1 MRTFGRLLIREFQEW
16 RTVFLILVSL
26 YVLGLVGAAIGLR
39 YISNDILYQGGEVHI
54 NWENG
59 DWDWHDD
66 DEEDLE
72 EWLPADEM
80 PDAQRSW
87 MVLLGWSH
95 LLRAAVSMLNL
106 VLMVVAVFYLVDA
119 VYKER
124 SDGSTLFYRS
134 LPVSDIG
141 VLSSKL
147 TVGLAGFLLVSLLMG
162 IFWVLFARLTFPGG
176 VASILKDMGYS
187 PSQLAF
193 FDFVGDWSVF
203 HIVVLL
209 WVLPYAA
216 YFLFVSTAT
225 RSRPLL
231 LGVGAPLLLGLLW
244 LWISGGD
251 SGLLALFTANLG
263 AIAEV
268 LRDQWTGMVSSQIH
282 AGEPI
287 ELFRSFG
294 GYIISLRTLA
304 SLLVAGGLFTATFF
318 AYRRNLPVS

>member
-16 RTVFLILVSL
+16 RNVFIILASL
-26 YVLGLVGAAIGLR
+26 YILGLVGAAIGLR
-39 YISNDILYQGGEVHI
+39 YLSDDILYHEGEVHI
-54 NWENG
+54 DWEDG
-59 DWDWHDD
+59 GWDLY
-66 DEEDLE
+66 E
-72 EWLPADEM
+72 ADEM
-80 PDAQRSW
+80 PDASRSA
-87 MVLLGWSH
+87 VLLFSWSH

-106 VLMVVAVFYLVDA
+106 VLMVVSVFYLVDA

-147 TVGLAGFLLVSLLMG
+147 TVGLAGFLLVSLVMSL
-162 IFWVLFARLTFPGG
+162 FWVLFARLTFPGQA
-176 VASILKDMGYS
+176 ASVLKGMGYS
-187 PSQLAF
+187 PSQLAL
-193 FDFVGDWSVF
+193 FDFMGDWSVF
-203 HIVVLL
+203 HFLVLL
-209 WVLPYAA
+209 WALPYAA

-263 AIAEV
+263 AIADV
-268 LRDQWTGMVSSQIH
+268 LKEQWVGTGSRIY

-287 ELFRSFG
+287 ELFGSFG
-294 GYIISLRTLA
+294 GYIISMRTLI
-304 SLLVAGGLFTATFF
+304 SLLVAGGLFTATFY